1 MKLQTLILIFLT
13 ACTEQTVV
21 VTTDSVINND
31 AVKADTGF
39 IDSPEKP
46 GLLPADTVTYTALDA
61 NPVPADSLLAFAQ
74 TLIGTPYLYASMNP
88 QKGFDCSG
96 FINYV
101 FNHFKIS
108 VPRSSRDFENFG
120 KTAPLSDIKKGDLI
134 LFTGTDNTIRIIG
147 HIGIVILTEG
157 GVVKFIH
164 STSGKAHSVAVSEL
178 DKYYQSRFMRLARL
192 PQVQ

>member
-1 MKLQTLILIFLT
+1 MKSIIVIAVLL
-13 ACTEQTVV
+13 AGCTEQTVV
-21 VTTDSVINND
+21 VTTDSIVNTD
-31 AVKADTGF
+31 SVKADSAF

-46 GLLPADTVTYTALDA
+46 GLFPPDAVTYTALDG
-61 NPVPADSLLAFAQ
+61 NPVSADSLLTFAQ
-74 TLIGTPYLYASMNP
+74 TLLGTPYLYASMDP
-88 QKGFDCSG
+88 RKGFDCSG

-120 KTAPLSDIKKGDLI
+120 TTVPLTEAKKGNLI

-147 HIGIVILTEG
+147 HIGIVISTD
-157 GVVKFIH
+157 GVIKFIH
-164 STSGKAHSVAVSEL
+164 STSGKAYGVTVSEL
-178 DKYYQSRFMRLARL
+178 DKYYQSRFMRIARV